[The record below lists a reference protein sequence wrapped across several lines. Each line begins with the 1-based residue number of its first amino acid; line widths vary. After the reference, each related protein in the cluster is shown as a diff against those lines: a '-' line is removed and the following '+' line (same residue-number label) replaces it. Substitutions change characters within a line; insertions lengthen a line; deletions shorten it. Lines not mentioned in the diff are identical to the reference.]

1 MEEEI
6 VFSFLKKNVVKRR
19 YDTGTKLR
27 LHTIRR
33 YYMYISLSTLII
45 VMLSCMTS
53 IDDCQQP
60 KWRLFS
66 YLVVDDDD
74 DEDVT

>member
-6 VFSFLKKNVVKRR
+6 VFSFFFFFKVVKRR
-19 YDTGTKLR
+19 YDTRTKLR
-27 LHTIRR
+27 L
-33 YYMYISLSTLII
+33 YVSCMYIAVYPYYI

-53 IDDCQQP
+53 IDNCQQP

-74 DEDVT
+74 EDVT